1 MVRCMV
7 HRIMKVAQHRLLEA
21 REMTGDNR
29 RTRPTGKA
37 TGRAT
42 GRATDRATDGATGR
56 AATHLVKRWKALAPF
71 LRHQLQYCHR
81 APHHLAYNGERFRP
95 RNFGRAG
102 CARAPELATPAS
114 RWALSG
120 TAAPPACESAAHSPQ
135 PAVSSPR
142 RQGRRAVA
150 PERVGSTCG
159 PSNIG
164 GRSYTRNAPP
174 EWAAA
179 GEVGD
184 GSATLGGHRYGV
196 RYGTVASRRQPRD
209 EGCSSRAQ
217 GVWSRPEQAGGPRER
232 WVVALMWAAAAQW
245 CARALC

>member
-37 TGRAT
+37 TS
-42 GRATDRATDGATGR
+42 RATDGATGRATDGATGR

-142 RQGRRAVA
+142 RQGRRAAARPGRSCQPAGIASSMTQCA
-150 PERVGSTCG
+150 PRPLPEARAYHSPPLTGFSGST
-159 PSNIG
+159 
-164 GRSYTRNAPP
+164 T
-174 EWAAA
+174 
-179 GEVGD
+179 
-184 GSATLGGHRYGV
+184 SA
-196 RYGTVASRRQPRD
+196 
-209 EGCSSRAQ
+209 
-217 GVWSRPEQAGGPRER
+217 
-232 WVVALMWAAAAQW
+232 
-245 CARALC
+245 